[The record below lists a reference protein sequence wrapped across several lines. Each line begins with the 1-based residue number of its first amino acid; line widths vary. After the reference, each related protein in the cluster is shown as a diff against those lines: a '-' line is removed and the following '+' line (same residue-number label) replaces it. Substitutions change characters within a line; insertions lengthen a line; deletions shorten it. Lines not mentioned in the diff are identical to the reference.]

1 MNQPR
6 RPFPPVACKLIG
18 ICGHAGS
25 GKDTV
30 ADYIRHAHDDTW
42 KLAFAKPLKI
52 AAAILFGIPL
62 DAFTET
68 DWKEVPDVYWNLTP
82 RAAAQFFGTEM
93 VRETAGKLI
102 PGIGPDFWIH
112 RLIMTL
118 TGADESCVYTEDDV
132 VIIPDVRFQNE
143 YDWII
148 DQGGIIIHLTRPGA
162 DGTVG
167 IPSHQSEAG
176 ILHTTPAR
184 TYPLSNNGTVEE
196 LYAHVDS
203 IIATANIYPFDD
215 SDSF

>member
-42 KLAFAKPLKI
+42 KLAFAKPLKE

-68 DWKEVPDVYWNLTP
+68 DWKEVPDAYWNLTP
-82 RAAAQFFGTEM
+82 RQMAQFFGTEM
-93 VRETAGKLI
+93 VRETASKLL
-102 PGIGPDFWIH
+102 PGIGSDFWIH

-118 TGADESCVYTEDDV
+118 RGEDESCEYTEDDV

-167 IPSHQSEAG
+167 IRGHSSEGG
-176 ILHTTPAR
+176 IVNMAPLQ
-184 TYPLSNNGTVEE
+184 TYELYNLGTLEE
-196 LYAHVDS
+196 LYEKVDK
-203 IIATANIYPFDD
+203 IIDEANVYPFSN

>member
-1 MNQPR
+1 MNSPR

-42 KLAFAKPLKI
+42 KLAFADPVKD
-52 AAAILFGIPL
+52 AAAQMFGTPIECFRTSAL
-62 DAFTET
+62 
-68 DWKEVPDVYWNLTP
+68 KELPDPFWGVSP
-82 RAAAQFFGTEM
+82 RQMAQFFGTEM
-93 VRETAGKLI
+93 VRETVGKLL
-102 PGIGPDFWIH
+102 PGIGKDFWIH
-112 RLIMTL
+112 RLIYRL
-118 TGADESCVYTEDDV
+118 TGQGEEATYTEDDV
-132 VIIPDVRFQNE
+132 VVISDVRFQNE

-167 IPSHQSEAG
+167 IPGHASEAG
-176 ILHTTPAR
+176 LCFDANPQTHYIV
-184 TYPLSNNGTVEE
+184 NNSTLEE
-196 LYAHVDS
+196 LHEKVAA
-203 IIATANIYPFDD
+203 ILTTANIYPFDD

>member
-30 ADYIRHAHDDTW
+30 TNYICTNHENTW
-42 KLAFAKPLKI
+42 KLAFATPLKK
-52 AAAILFGIPL
+52 AAATLFGFPL
-62 DAFTET
+62 DAFN
-68 DWKEVPDVYWNLTP
+68 DPKWKEVPEDYWGVSP
-82 RAAAQFFGTEM
+82 RQIAQFFGTEM
-93 VRETAGKLI
+93 VRETVDKLI

-118 TGADESCVYTEDDV
+118 NGADESMDYTEDDV
-132 VIIPDVRFQNE
+132 AVISDVRFQNE

-176 ILHTTPAR
+176 IVNMAPLR
-184 TYPLSNNGTVEE
+184 TYELYNLGTLEE
-196 LYAHVDS
+196 LYAKVDK
-203 IIATANIYPFDD
+203 IIDEANVYPFSN

>member
-6 RPFPPVACKLIG
+6 RPFPPVAGKLIG

-30 ADYIRHAHDDTW
+30 ADYIRHAHDNTW
-42 KLAFAKPLKI
+42 KLAFAKPLKE

-68 DWKEVPDVYWNLTP
+68 DLKEVPNTYWNLTP

-93 VRETAGKLI
+93 VRETVDKLI

-167 IPSHQSEAG
+167 IPGHSSEGG
-176 ILHTTPAR
+176 IVNMAPLQ
-184 TYPLSNNGTVEE
+184 TYELYNLGTLEE
-196 LYAHVDS
+196 LYAKVDK
-203 IIATANIYPFDD
+203 IIDEANVYPFSN

>member
-1 MNQPR
+1 MTQTR

-42 KLAFAKPLKI
+42 KLAFAKPLKE

-93 VRETAGKLI
+93 VRETVDKLL
-102 PGIGPDFWIH
+102 PGIGSDFWIH

-118 TGADESCVYTEDDV
+118 RGEDESCEYTEDDV

-148 DQGGIIIHLTRPGA
+148 DKGGIIIHLTRPGA

-176 ILHTTPAR
+176 LQFGPPGRAYHIINDSTL
-184 TYPLSNNGTVEE
+184 EE
-196 LYAHVDS
+196 LYVQVDS
-203 IIATANIYPFDD
+203 VLKLANIYPFDD

>member
-42 KLAFAKPLKI
+42 KLAFAKPLKE
-52 AAAILFGIPL
+52 AAAKLFGIPL

-68 DWKEVPDVYWNLTP
+68 DWKEVSDAYWNLTP
-82 RAAAQFFGTEM
+82 RQVAQFFGTEM
-93 VRETAGKLI
+93 VRETAGKLL
-102 PGIGPDFWIH
+102 PGIGSDFWIH

-118 TGADESCVYTEDDV
+118 RGEDESCEYTEDDV

-167 IPSHQSEAG
+167 IRGHSSEGG
-176 ILHTTPAR
+176 IVNMAPLQ
-184 TYPLSNNGTVEE
+184 TYELYNLGTLEE
-196 LYAHVDS
+196 LYEKVDK
-203 IIATANIYPFDD
+203 IIDEANVYPFSN